1 VPSWGEEPDWMDRT
15 RRIEARVRATLEL
28 AGKRASRR
36 EVDWTNVRTGFD
48 TMLDADGV
56 VVIRWRARYDQI
68 VGPNE
73 TRDRLAE
80 FARIL
85 SEAGFQVEAKADEVI
100 VRAREAGA

>member
-1 VPSWGEEPDWMDRT
+1 MDRT
-15 RRIEARVRATLEL
+15 RRIEARVRETLEL

-48 TMLDADGV
+48 TLPDADGV
-56 VVIRWRARYDQI
+56 VLVRWRARYDQI

-73 TRDRLAE
+73 TRERLAE

-85 SEAGFQVEAKADEVI
+85 NEAGFQVEAKAEEVV
-100 VRAREAGA
+100 VRDRDAGV